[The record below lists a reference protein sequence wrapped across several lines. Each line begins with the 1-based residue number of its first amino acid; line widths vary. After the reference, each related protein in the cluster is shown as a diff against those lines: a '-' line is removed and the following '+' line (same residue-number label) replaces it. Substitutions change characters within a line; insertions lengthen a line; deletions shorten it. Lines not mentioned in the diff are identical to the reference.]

1 MKAVY
6 PGSFDPFTLGHLN
19 ILERAT
25 KIFDSVTVVIAQ
37 NSQKNHMFS
46 AEQRCKIVL
55 LSTNHL
61 KNVKIIQHNGIVADF
76 VNDENI
82 DVIIRGIRGST
93 DLDHEIKL
101 EQYNSKICT
110 AETVYLTPKTD
121 HLNTSSTL
129 VRMFIE
135 SKQVN
140 HLSNY
145 VSKEAIEYIK
155 SLI

>member
-25 KIFDSVTVVIAQ
+25 RIFDSVTVVIAQ

-61 KNVKIIQHNGIVADF
+61 KNVKI
-76 VNDENI
+76 NI
-82 DVIIRGIRGST
+82 M
-93 DLDHEIKL
+93 E
-101 EQYNSKICT
+101 
-110 AETVYLTPKTD
+110 
-121 HLNTSSTL
+121 
-129 VRMFIE
+129 
-135 SKQVN
+135 
-140 HLSNY
+140 
-145 VSKEAIEYIK
+145 
-155 SLI
+155 